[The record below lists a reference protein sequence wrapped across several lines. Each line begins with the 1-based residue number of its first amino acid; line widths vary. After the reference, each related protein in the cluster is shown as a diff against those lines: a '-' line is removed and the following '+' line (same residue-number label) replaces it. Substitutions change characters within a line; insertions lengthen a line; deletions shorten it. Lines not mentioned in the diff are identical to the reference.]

1 MSRLPSSETTL
12 LKSLPERRLEA
23 GANLL
28 ACHVCVVYY
37 MVDDLVS
44 EVRILSKNLQDNNAA
59 SAGACSFVF
68 AYISHH
74 VTVILHLAKDLF
86 RFA

>member
-59 SAGACSFVF
+59 SAGARAPLFLRF
-68 AYISHH
+68 R
-74 VTVILHLAKDLF
+74 LHITSCDCNITLG
-86 RFA
+86 